1 VQLTTHT
8 PDILDLA
15 LAEDIGSG
23 DITAKWF
30 ALPSSQACAEIIAR
44 EPACLAGAQVAAEV
58 FHRVD
63 RSLRVDVRVSDGTAL
78 EKGGVAITVQG
89 AAASIL
95 TAERTALNFIQ
106 RLSGIATMAR
116 RFVEAVHGTK
126 AIILDTR
133 KTTPGL
139 RVMEKA
145 AVVAG
150 GARNHRIGLCDMFMV
165 KDNYL
170 AAGLSGDTLQQMIS
184 AARAANPGI
193 RLELEA
199 DTLEQVK
206 SFFRMQGVDVIL
218 LDNMSLSDMREAVS
232 LCPETIQLEASGG
245 VNLQTVRQIAET
257 GVHFISI
264 GSITHS
270 APAIDFA
277 LDFIPKSPQYKKS
290 SAEFKNILPHLTQS
304 AIM

>member
-1 VQLTTHT
+1 MPAHT

-15 LAEDIGSG
+15 LAEDIGAE

-30 ALPSSQACAEIIAR
+30 TLPGSEASAEIVAR
-44 EPACLAGAQVAAEV
+44 EPACLAGSQVAAEI

-63 RSLRVDVRVSDGTAL
+63 RSLQVEVNMPDGTAL
-78 EKGGVAITVQG
+78 EKGDVVITVQG
-89 AAASIL
+89 ATASIL

-106 RLSGIATMAR
+106 RLSGVATMAR
-116 RFVEAVHGTK
+116 RFVEAVRGTN
-126 AIILDTR
+126 AVILDTR

-139 RVMEKA
+139 RLLEKE

-150 GARNHRIGLCDMFMV
+150 GARNHRIGLHDMFMV

-170 AAGLSGDTLQQMIS
+170 AAGLSADTLQKMIS
-184 AARAANPGI
+184 VARAANPGV
-193 RLELEA
+193 RVELEA

-206 SFFRMQGVDVIL
+206 SFFSMQGVDVIL
-218 LDNMSLSDMREAVS
+218 LDNMSLADMREAVH
-232 LCPETIQLEASGG
+232 LCPVKIQLEASGG

-257 GVHFISI
+257 GVHLISV

-270 APAIDFA
+270 ARAIDFA
-277 LDFIPKSPQYKKS
+277 LDFCPKP
-290 SAEFKNILPHLTQS
+290 LH
-304 AIM
+304 

>member
-1 VQLTTHT
+1 MQMTAHI

-15 LAEDIGSG
+15 LAEDIGAG

-30 ALPSSQACAEIIAR
+30 TLPGARACAEVVAR
-44 EPACLAGAQVAAEV
+44 EPACLAGSQVAAEI

-63 RSLRVDVRVSDGTAL
+63 PSLGVEVKVPDGTAL
-78 EKGGVAITVQG
+78 EKGDVVLSVHG

-106 RLSGIATMAR
+106 RLCGVATTAR
-116 RFVEAVHGTK
+116 RFVEAVRGTN
-126 AIILDTR
+126 AVILDTR

-139 RVMEKA
+139 RLLEKA
-145 AVVAG
+145 AVAAG
-150 GARNHRIGLCDMFMV
+150 GARNHRIGLHDMFMV
-165 KDNYL
+165 KDNHL
-170 AAGLSGDTLQQMIS
+170 AAGLSADTLQQMIS
-184 AARAANPGI
+184 TARAANPGV
-193 RLELEA
+193 RVELEA

-218 LDNMSLSDMREAVS
+218 LDNMSLADMREAVR
-232 LCPETIQLEASGG
+232 LCPANVQLEASGG
-245 VNLQTVRQIAET
+245 VNLQTVREIAET
-257 GVHFISI
+257 GVHLISV

-277 LDFIPKSPQYKKS
+277 LDFCPTPLQ
-290 SAEFKNILPHLTQS
+290 
-304 AIM
+304 